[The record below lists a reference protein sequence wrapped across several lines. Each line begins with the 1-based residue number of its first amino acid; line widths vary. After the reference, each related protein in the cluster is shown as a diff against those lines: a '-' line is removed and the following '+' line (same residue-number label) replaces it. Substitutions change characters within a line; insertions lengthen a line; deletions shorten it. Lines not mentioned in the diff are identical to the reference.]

1 MAPVVKALMADI
13 LSRPLVAV
21 IGSRVAKEEPPP
33 PSSPLRRLAIE
44 TLPKVGWPTIGMGR
58 GDGSSNEA
66 KSDGRYDHNHSHG
79 SSPAR
84 NDRKWWIK

>member
-1 MAPVVKALMADI
+1 M
-13 LSRPLVAV
+13 
-21 IGSRVAKEEPPP
+21 
-33 PSSPLRRLAIE
+33 
-44 TLPKVGWPTIGMGR
+44 LPKVGWPTIGMGR